1 MKMGLE
7 IFMKTKMKKMID
19 SINQIAQQKVTPT
32 KQKRMKDKV
41 EHLEG
46 YTGNQRFIWGLQKG
60 CWGTIRIYEEVLE
73 KSLVYKPIKTP
84 FKTKGV

>member
-1 MKMGLE
+1 MGLE

-32 KQKRMKDKV
+32 KEKRMKDKV

-46 YTGNQRFIWGLQKG
+46 YTGNQRFIWG
-60 CWGTIRIYEEVLE
+60 
-73 KSLVYKPIKTP
+73 S
-84 FKTKGV
+84 